1 MVSPTIS
8 ESLLLN
14 DTESIVIL
22 FAFATIELAKQKMNN
37 VVNIAIAR
45 TMDVLEF
52 ELDLLFLLADTIN
65 QNGLS
70 SNPLIL

>member
-1 MVSPTIS
+1 
-8 ESLLLN
+8 
-14 DTESIVIL
+14 VIL
-22 FAFATIELAKQKMNN
+22 FAFVTIELAKQKMNN
-37 VVNIAIAR
+37 VVSIAIVR

-70 SNPLIL
+70 SDPLIL